1 VAVEIEA
8 APWYHLDGMSV
19 TITIAAIYE
28 KGVLRPRQPLELAEG
43 TEVRLTI
50 STAVGER
57 QPVELQSPL
66 CSEIDRLAALGPN
79 WDGYGAGA
87 LDRAILDAA
96 RRFVAG
102 LATDLAAQPLVV
114 PMSNGALQF
123 EWHKGQRILELEIED
138 PETIHYLKWDPAEG
152 IQEEDVFALKDVEK
166 ANRLIHW
173 FTEVVADV

>member
-1 VAVEIEA
+1 
-8 APWYHLDGMSV
+8 M

-50 STAVGER
+50 SPAVGEP
-57 QPVELQSPL
+57 QPAEPESPL
-66 CSEIDRLAALGPN
+66 CSEIDRLAALEPN

-96 RRFVAG
+96 RRFVVG
-102 LATDLAAQPLVV
+102 FATGFAAQPLVV

-152 IQEEDVFALKDVEK
+152 IQEEDVFAIKDVEK

-173 FTEVVADV
+173 FVGVGADV

>member
-1 VAVEIEA
+1 
-8 APWYHLDGMSV
+8 M
-19 TITIAAIYE
+19 TITVAAIYE

-57 QPVELQSPL
+57 QTAKLESPL

-79 WDGYGAGA
+79 WDGYGSDA

-96 RRFVAG
+96 RQFVARM
-102 LATDLAAQPLVV
+102 APAPAAQPLVV

-123 EWHKGQRILELEIED
+123 EWHRGQRILELEIED

-152 IQEEDVFALKDVEK
+152 IEEEDVFAIEELEK

-173 FTEVVADV
+173 FS